1 MHILFLTD
9 NFPPET
15 NAPASR
21 THEHAR
27 EWVKAGHQVS
37 VITCAP
43 NFPSGKVYSGY
54 RNRIFQQ
61 EMIDGIRVVRVWSY
75 ITANEGVVR
84 RTLDYLSFMLSGIL
98 AGLVVKR
105 PDAVVA
111 TSPQFFTAVAGY
123 CVSRARR
130 VPFVLEIRDLWPES
144 IQAVG
149 AIGNAFILS
158 LLSWIARF
166 LYRSADTIITVTEP
180 FKRHITGL
188 GIDCNKIHTILNGVD
203 LTLFS
208 PRPRDLDLA
217 RQIGIEGKFVVGYI
231 GTHGMAHGLETA
243 LDAAEQLQGNGDVV
257 FLFIGGGAE
266 RAKLEK
272 TANDKNLMNVIF
284 IDSVPKAEMP
294 RYWSLLNVS
303 LVLLRKSTVFKTVIP
318 SKIYES
324 VAMGIPVILGVEGE
338 AKLLVESL
346 GVGLAIPPESAR
358 SLASAI
364 LQIKGEHVLALQ
376 LRDEC
381 LKAAHTFDRQRL
393 AREMLSAIQKT
404 VSL

>member
-1 MHILFLTD
+1 MYILFLTD

-188 GIDCNKIHTILNGVD
+188 GIDGNKIHTILNGVD
-203 LTLFS
+203 LNLFS

-243 LDAAEQLQGNGDVV
+243 LDAAEQLQENGDVV

-272 TANDKNLMNVIF
+272 TANDKNLTNVIF

-303 LVLLRKSTVFKTVIP
+303 LVLLRKSTVFTTVIP

-364 LQIKGEHVLALQ
+364 LQIKGEYVLALQ